1 MKTSVFSI
9 LFILASLATGCV
21 SEFNAKLSSDEK
33 QILIVDGNIIGNSN
47 VTFCLS
53 KSYSMDSSYVLADIF
68 NIDAKITIIGS
79 DGYKSSPAIYQGKG
93 KYSIDVGTL
102 DDNVKY
108 GIQIEYD
115 GDTYQS
121 TLSKPV
127 YTPEIDSISWVQP
140 EKNSTIYF
148 RVSTH
153 DDETEEA
160 KFFLWDYAET
170 WEIAADYYTQV
181 FLDLPTNTFYNIGPA
196 PYYYC
201 WRNDASIN
209 YIVGSTESLTENSII
224 NKEIYQGNPEN
235 DRFSILYSVL
245 VNQRAISKAAYDY
258 YQNKIQLNEQMGGL
272 FSPQPSEVNGNII
285 CTTNPSKRA
294 MGYVEVCK
302 NTTQKRIFVYRTQI
316 TRPSISHSCYTISN
330 DSVLIILSE
339 MNGTYADFYKLGY
352 RPAGYL
358 DPHTKTL
365 PTEWAMD
372 YCTDCVANGGS
383 KEKPDFWP
391 NDDE

>member
-1 MKTSVFSI
+1 MKTRIFSI

-21 SEFNAKLSSDEK
+21 SEFNAKLTSDEQ

-47 VTFCLS
+47 VTFYLS
-53 KSYSMDSSYVLADIF
+53 KSYSMDSTYASSDIF
-68 NIDAKITIIGS
+68 DVNAKIIITGS
-79 DGYKSSPAIYQGKG
+79 DGYKSSPAINQGNG

-121 TLSKPV
+121 TLSTPV

-140 EKNSTIYF
+140 EQNGAIHF

-170 WEIAADYYTQV
+170 WEIAADYYTLI
-181 FLDLPTNTFYNIGPA
+181 FLDLQTNKFYSIAPA

-201 WRNDASIN
+201 WRNDASN
-209 YIVGSTESLTENSII
+209 SYMVGSTESLTENSII
-224 NKEIYQGNPEN
+224 NKEIYQGDPQD

-245 VNQRAISKAAYDY
+245 VNQKAISKAAYDY
-258 YQNKIQLNEQMGGL
+258 YQNKIKLNEQMGGL
-272 FSPQPSEVNGNII
+272 FSPQPSEVSGNII

-302 NTTQKRIFVYRTQI
+302 NTTQKRIFVSRFQI
-316 TRPSISHSCYTISN
+316 TRPSIYNNCQTITN
-330 DSVLIILSE
+330 DSVLIRLSE
-339 MNGTYADFYKLGY
+339 MNGTYVDFYNLGY
-352 RPAGYL
+352 RPAG
-358 DPHTKTL
+358 DFSPFNRTL
-365 PTEWAMD
+365 PAEWAIK

-391 NDDE
+391 NDDK